1 MRFILFSGSTSS
13 KQTKYALKILHS
25 EVTLLGLRELVLL
38 RYLSSKIPTHSSFC
52 MPLDPSNHSH
62 LFVVVRV
69 QDAFVANEQL
79 TLVFPCYEGT
89 LINYISKIP
98 FSSTNDLNQP
108 FQPSSL
114 DPSVLSPK
122 FIYLPSLL
130 PFPHRLLSSPP
141 RTGLSDQFPIRL
153 IVPPTAPHTLISLT
167 THSLQQLVDNLLK
180 IFEILPRSFSLL
192 FGS

>member
-1 MRFILFSGSTSS
+1 LAFGSLFFSVISVRKSQLILVF
-13 KQTKYALKILHS
+13 
-25 EVTLLGLRELVLL
+25 VCLL
-38 RYLSSKIPTHSSFC
+38 IHPT
-52 MPLDPSNHSH
+52 PLIS
-62 LFVVVRV
+62 FVVVRV

-122 FIYLPSLL
+122 FIFLPSLL

-153 IVPPTAPHTLISLT
+153 IVPLTAPHTHISLT
-167 THSLQQLVDNLLK
+167 TPSLQQLLDNLLK